1 MKNKKNKINF
11 KMYIPLIIV
20 VASVVTGGIFWF
32 IGYSRYIKTDDAFL
46 TSDVVTVS
54 PKIMGRISKIYVGEG
69 DSVKQGQLLA
79 ELDSTDL
86 VAQKLQFMAA
96 KLQTQ
101 AGEAL
106 AEAKY
111 GWDVKNMDVLKINIE
126 RAKEDFDRASTQYSG
141 GVLTKEQYD
150 HLKKA
155 LETAEAQYAAA
166 KAQILVSKTQVKSA
180 ETAVAS
186 SQTQIDVINTQL
198 KNTRLHAPVD
208 GVVAKRWLLQGDIAN
223 PGQSIYTINNN
234 SKFWVMVY
242 LEETKMGEL
251 HIGQAAKFTIDMY
264 PGKIFTGKIF
274 MLGSTTAS
282 QFSLIPPSNASGNFT
297 KVTQRVPL
305 KISVDGT
312 EDGEKL
318 SLFRFM
324 TGMSAV
330 VKILR

>member
-1 MKNKKNKINF
+1 MTKKKKKDWKI
-11 KMYIPLIIV
+11 YIPLVAVILIV
-20 VASVVTGGIFWF
+20 ITGGIYWYIDF
-32 IGYSRYIKTDDAFL
+32 SSYIKTDDAFV
-46 TSDVVTVS
+46 TSDIVTVS
-54 PKIMGRISKIYVGEG
+54 PKIMGRISKIYVEEG

-86 VAQKLQFMAA
+86 LAQKQQVIAA

-101 AGEAL
+101 AGEAQ

-111 GWDVKNMDVLKINIE
+111 VYDVKNIDVLKINVE
-126 RAKEDFDRASTQYSG
+126 RAKDDFERAKAQFTG

-150 HLKKA
+150 HIGKA
-155 LETAEAQYAAA
+155 LETAQAQYAAA
-166 KAQILVSKTQVKSA
+166 QAQILVSKTQIKSA
-180 ETAVAS
+180 ETSVVS

-198 KNTRLHAPVD
+198 KNTRLYAPVD
-208 GVVAKRWLLQGDIAN
+208 GIVAKRWLLPGDIAN

-242 LEETKMGEL
+242 LEETKIGKM
-251 HIGQAAKFTIDMY
+251 HIGQNAKFTIDMY
-264 PGKIFTGKIF
+264 PGITFTGKIF
-274 MLGSTTAS
+274 VLGSTTAS

-305 KISVDGT
+305 KISIDGT
-312 EDGEKL
+312 ENGEKL
-318 SLFRFM
+318 TSFRMM

-330 VKILR
+330 VKIIR